1 MLSEGFNRVTP
12 IQDSSVITDRLLHVN
27 SVAGLIQAIGYIK
40 YEVAKSKKEKEHY
53 GVVFRGQS
61 DNFPS
66 MVPSLYRGIN
76 KSSSK
81 PKRDAVLKE
90 TLTSLSIPHGKS
102 IEKHLGLDN
111 PIYIEPL
118 LQHYGVQTS
127 WLDVVDNI
135 WIALWFSC
143 HRCIKYSC
151 HRCIKDK
158 KNDPFVSF
166 SKRRQGFNY
175 ENANIKKKGELVYE
189 SYCYIPL
196 ISVPLSG
203 TVLHSG
209 HYSTEKAEVIDLRY
223 CVPSF
228 YLRPHAQHGLVMRM
242 KSKEGEA
249 CIDYKKSVEAVI
261 RIDLVKALEWIS
273 EDSLLTTGNLFPP
286 PHIDTGLLRLLKI
299 SELKPHLNLPMA

>member
-1 MLSEGFNRVTP
+1 MLSEGFKRVTP
-12 IQDSSVITDRLLHVN
+12 IQDSTIITDSLLHVN

-40 YEVAKSKKEKEHY
+40 YEVAKSKKEKEPY

-61 DNFPS
+61 DIFPS
-66 MVPSLYRGIN
+66 MAPSLYRGIN
-76 KSSSK
+76 KPSSK
-81 PKRDAVLKE
+81 PRRDAVLKGI
-90 TLTSLSIPHGKS
+90 LTSLSVPHGKS
-102 IEKHLGLDN
+102 IEKHLGLVN
-111 PIYIEPL
+111 PIYVEPL

-135 WIALWFSC
+135 WIALWFAC
-143 HRCIKYSC
+143 HRCIKNEKY
-151 HRCIKDK
+151 K
-158 KNDPFVSF
+158 PLVSF

-175 ENANIKKKGELVYE
+175 ENANIRKKEKLVYE

-203 TVLHSG
+203 EVLHSG
-209 HYSTEKAEVIDLRY
+209 HYSTGKAEVIDLRY

-249 CIDYKKSVEAVI
+249 RIDYNESVEAVI

-273 EDSLLTTGNLFPP
+273 EDNLLTTANLFPS
-286 PHIDTGLLRLLKI
+286 PHIDTGLLSLLKI
-299 SELKPHLNLPMA
+299 PELKPHLNLPMA